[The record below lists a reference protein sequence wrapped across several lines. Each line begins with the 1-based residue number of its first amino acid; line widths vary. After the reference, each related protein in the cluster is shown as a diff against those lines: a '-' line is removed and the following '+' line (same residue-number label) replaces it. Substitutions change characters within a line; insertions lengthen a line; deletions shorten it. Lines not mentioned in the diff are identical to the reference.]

1 MAILGILVS
10 LLVLGLILWP
20 QYWVRR
26 EMQRHGGERTD
37 FPGTGGELAQH
48 LVDHYGLTGVGVEMT
63 DKGDHY
69 DPETRMVR
77 LSADNFNQPSL
88 TAVAVAAHEV
98 GHAMQHFNAERGL
111 MMRQRLVKLAMVT
124 DRIASVFFLAAPV
137 LAVVVRTPAA
147 FFALVAFGVSL
158 LAVRIVVHLV
168 TLPVE
173 YDASFGKALPILE
186 EGNYLG
192 EADIADARRVLKAAA
207 FTYVASAIMSLV
219 DLARWVR
226 ILR

>member
-77 LSADNFNQPSL
+77 LSADNFNKPSL

-111 MMRQRLVKLAMVT
+111 MMRQRLV
-124 DRIASVFFLAAPV
+124 
-137 LAVVVRTPAA
+137 
-147 FFALVAFGVSL
+147 
-158 LAVRIVVHLV
+158 
-168 TLPVE
+168 
-173 YDASFGKALPILE
+173 
-186 EGNYLG
+186 
-192 EADIADARRVLKAAA
+192 
-207 FTYVASAIMSLV
+207 
-219 DLARWVR
+219 
-226 ILR
+226 